1 MGAVMATEG
10 FAQIRNGLKE
20 HIEAGKL
27 CPTDL
32 GVYTFLHLYCDY
44 ATGIYKGTALG
55 IAFRMGD
62 ASYKGMVNKSLA
74 RLKKIRFI
82 NYREGKGKR
91 GGYQILID
99 KFEPTFGELR
109 GRRLNAWKS
118 DSNGIPTYD
127 AGTVEERSRNGEE
140 TVEERLRKSQGRVRE
155 RIPYIQTKQTGI
167 PTDFHTSSDVP
178 GDDDAATLPSVPT
191 EGGTGK
197 TEAAEPVTLAPLVP
211 LPSQDE
217 SVPVTPTPHAA
228 TLQTSVAPTEG
239 LTDIRLWN
247 TPAFGVSAER
257 LRNCLIYVLD
267 FYENDYYCK
276 NPPTVASMGR
286 EKFITMLN
294 ENTPVGWTPET
305 HGVRKSKP
313 KPAGKPETDAEKSLR
328 EYDERIKR
336 IKTFRCTHCGE
347 NGVKCKCS
355 TNAVEVA
362 AYLREGTTNG
372 N

>member
-1 MGAVMATEG
+1 MATEG
-10 FAQIRNGLKE
+10 FSKIRNGLRD
-20 HIEAGKL
+20 HIKDGKM

-32 GVYTFLHLYCDY
+32 GVYLYLHMSCDY
-44 ATGIYKGTALG
+44 ATGIYTGTALG
-55 IAFRMGD
+55 IAYGFGD
-62 ASYKGMVNKSLA
+62 VTLKDKIKHTLNRLRKS
-74 RLKKIRFI
+74 RFI
-82 NYREGKGKR
+82 NYRNGNGKR
-91 GGYQILID
+91 KGYAILID
-99 KFEPTFGELR
+99 KYEPTYGAR
-109 GRRLNAWKS
+109 SGQRLNAWKHA
-118 DSNGIPTYD
+118 DSVIPEYEPVPGDSPGQTPGWLPV
-127 AGTVEERSRNGEE
+127 ASQSRA
-140 TVEERLRKSQGRVRE
+140 GRVPVGSP
-155 RIPYIQTKQTGI
+155 IPDIQTIQTEKREYV
-167 PTDFHTSSDVP
+167 HTSSDRP
-178 GDDDAATLPSVPT
+178 GDDDAATLPSVPA
-191 EGGTGK
+191 ESGTGK
-197 TEAAEPVTLAPLVP
+197 SNSVEPVTLATLVP

-217 SVPVTPTPHAA
+217 SVPVTPTPHAD
-228 TLQTSVAPTEG
+228 THQTSVAPTDG
-239 LTDIRLWN
+239 LTDIRQWN
-247 TPAFGVSAER
+247 TQAFGVPAER